1 MNSFLIANHLLMQK
15 TKFIFITGG
24 VCSGLGKGIAS
35 ASIGAIMRSSG
46 YSVFTLKLDP
56 YLNIDPGTMSPFQHG
71 EVYVTEDGAET
82 DLDLGHYERFIDT
95 NLSKLSNLTTGRVY
109 EKVLREERSGDY
121 LGKTIQIIPHIT
133 NEIKDHIKKA
143 AEQSK
148 ADILL
153 IEIGGTVGDIEGDPY
168 LEAARQFHRETGH
181 DNVLFIHLTL
191 LPFLKA
197 SGELK
202 TKPTQASVR
211 ELYRRGIQ
219 PDIILARSDKKID
232 KDAIAKISLFA
243 DVDEQAVIPAPTV
256 KTIYEVPI
264 NFEKKHKIS
273 SIISERLLL
282 AKRKSDLTDW
292 EKLVKKIKSNHKKK
306 LSIGLVGKYNQ
317 NLDAYLSVVEALK
330 SACYHNNVTLD
341 LVWINATKLEKKDN
355 VEIKKLKKVQ
365 GIVVPGGFGSRGVE
379 GKIIAAKYAREN
391 KKPYLGLCLGMQ
403 VATVEFARYILETK
417 EVNSTEFD
425 SKTKNP
431 VIHILPGHTAEEEK
445 GGTLRLGAYPCIL
458 DKDSKSFKAYANN
471 KISERHRHRYEFNM
485 DYRETLEKA
494 GMRFAGLSPDK
505 RLVEI
510 IELRDHPFFV
520 ASQFHP
526 EFKSRPLRPHP
537 LFKDFIKAS
546 IKI

>member
-1 MNSFLIANHLLMQK
+1 MQS

-35 ASIGAIMRSSG
+35 ASIGAILRSCG

-71 EVYVTEDGAET
+71 EVYVTDDGAET

-109 EKVLREERSGDY
+109 DKVLRGERSGEY

-143 AEQSK
+143 AVASK
-148 ADILL
+148 ANILL
-153 IEIGGTVGDIEGDPY
+153 IEIGGTVGDIEGEPY
-168 LEAARQFHRETGH
+168 LEAARQFHREVGQT
-181 DNVLFIHLTL
+181 NALFVHLTL

-219 PDIILARSDKKID
+219 PDVILARSDKAID
-232 KDAIAKISLFA
+232 KEAIEKIALFA
-243 DVDEQAVIPAPTV
+243 DVAEEAVIPAPTV

-264 NFEKKHKIS
+264 NFEKKHH
-273 SIISERLLL
+273 ISEIIFDRLNLPKKK
-282 AKRKSDLTDW
+282 AKLDDW
-292 EKLVKKIKSNHKKK
+292 EKLVNNIKANHKKK
-306 LSIGLVGKYNQ
+306 LQIALVGKYNQ

-330 SACYHNNVTLD
+330 SACYSNNVTLD
-341 LVWINATKLEKKDN
+341 LLWVNAVKLEKKDKA
-355 VEIKKLKKVQ
+355 EWEKLKKAR
-365 GIVVPGGFGSRGVE
+365 GILVPGGFGSRGVE
-379 GKIIAAKYAREN
+379 GKILAARYAREH

-403 VATVEFARYILETK
+403 VATIEFARHVLKTS

-425 SKTKNP
+425 TKTKNP
-431 VIHILPGHTAEEEK
+431 VIHILPGHHQEEEK
-445 GGTLRLGAYPCIL
+445 GGTLRLGSYPCVL
-458 DKDSKSFKAYANN
+458 AKDSLSFKAYGST
-471 KISERHRHRYEFNM
+471 KIDERHRHRYEFNM
-485 DYRETLEKA
+485 DYKDVLEKA
-494 GMRFAGLSPDK
+494 GFVLAGLSPDK
-505 RLVEI
+505 RLLEI
-510 IELRDHPFFV
+510 IELKNHPFFV

-526 EFKSRPLRPHP
+526 EFKSRPLRAHP
-537 LFKDFIKAS
+537 LFKNFIKAS
-546 IKI
+546 NK